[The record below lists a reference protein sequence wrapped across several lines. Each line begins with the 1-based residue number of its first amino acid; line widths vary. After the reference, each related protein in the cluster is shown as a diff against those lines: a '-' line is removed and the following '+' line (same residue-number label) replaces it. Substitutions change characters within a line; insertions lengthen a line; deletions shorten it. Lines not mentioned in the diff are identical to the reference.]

1 MAEESRSSR
10 WCWETC
16 VDILECEGAH
26 AWSAVERNCR
36 EPHSGGETLTREYR
50 ERDNSV
56 VIKYTYEGNGEPS
69 ESTEKVGLDASRGLG
84 GDGTLPVG
92 LIVEDGS

>member
-1 MAEESRSSR
+1 MAEERHSSK

-16 VDILECEGAH
+16 VDILEFESAH
-26 AWSAVERNCR
+26 SWSAIQRNCR
-36 EPHSGGETLTREYR
+36 EPHSGGETLTTEHR
-50 ERDNSV
+50 ERHHSV
-56 VIKYTYEGNGEPS
+56 VGKYTYEGNGEPG
-69 ESTEKVGLDASRGLG
+69 ESTEKVGLDASAGLG